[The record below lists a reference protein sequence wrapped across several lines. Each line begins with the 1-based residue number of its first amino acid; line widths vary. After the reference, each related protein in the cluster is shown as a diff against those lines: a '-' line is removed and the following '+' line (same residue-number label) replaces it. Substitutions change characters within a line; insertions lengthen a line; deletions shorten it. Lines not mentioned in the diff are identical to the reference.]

1 MPKGFMNAIGFGSN
15 GVSSGSAASGV
26 QSYCYGG
33 SVPKGSY
40 FSQAQSYGAKGESSG
55 KNDENPLS

>member
-1 MPKGFMNAIGFGSN
+1 MPKGFMNAIGFGSS

-40 FSQAQSYGAKGESSG
+40 FSQAQSYGAKGGSSG
-55 KNDENPLS
+55 KK